1 MAHHTIDESAASVR
15 QFCESELKT
24 YWQKKYSA
32 YCEGHETDIP
42 LSLCQNPLT
51 PLQISQNR
59 DGIPQRALDAYKF
72 YDEHVMQQDWG
83 SVTLAR
89 VAIAD
94 QDTYVIRV
102 TTDGDDGWLE
112 VFDPT
117 GKVLGAARAYLELV
131 SWGEIK
137 AIRAAVDTGE
147 YPAELEARLD
157 STLWGR

>member
-1 MAHHTIDESAASVR
+1 MAHHTVDDSAERVR
-15 QFCESELKT
+15 QFCESELKA
-24 YWQKKYSA
+24 YWQKKYTA
-32 YCEGHETDIP
+32 YCEGQETNIP
-42 LSLCQNPLT
+42 LSLCQNLLT
-51 PLQISQNR
+51 PLQVAQNR
-59 DGIPQRALDAYKF
+59 DGIPQRVLDAYKF
-72 YDEHVMQQDWG
+72 YDEYVMQQDWG

-112 VFDPT
+112 IFDTT
-117 GKVLGAARAYLELV
+117 GKVLGAARTYLELV

-137 AIRAAVDTGE
+137 PIRAAVDTGE
-147 YPAELEARLD
+147 YPAELEARMD